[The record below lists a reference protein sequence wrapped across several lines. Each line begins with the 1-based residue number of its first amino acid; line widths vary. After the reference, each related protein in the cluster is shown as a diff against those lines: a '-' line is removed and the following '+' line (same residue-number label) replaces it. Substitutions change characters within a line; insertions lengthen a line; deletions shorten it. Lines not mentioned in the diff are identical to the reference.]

1 MSRVLTKVSFR
12 ETLTTAW
19 SSVESPP
26 AAPSQQ
32 TPPFQRLQK
41 SVLAFGCLVALL
53 VILAAYFTDRNGDMD
68 ELTFYNPSYMIS
80 HFGKW
85 TYPGYA
91 HRVYFDDPVITHPPL
106 HVGLIGL
113 LGRLGFTYYYA
124 EATPTVFFFLLAIV
138 VILRGAFP
146 APVKLGLLFSIGFL
160 MLTGETFGLV
170 FGTRP
175 EGELHA
181 AWFAGLVLL
190 ESGRL
195 ENWNRPKLFAGAFLL
210 TWASG
215 VHYYAGAAFLGVA
228 VYIIWALRNLG
239 WKDGWPRVLALCVGG
254 CLFGIPYCA
263 FYLVPYFKKIWSAI
277 QANDGN
283 QGIAA
288 AVRTH
293 LEWYRRFARLDYVP
307 TLLRK
312 PFGLGVPLL
321 VFSTAILAL
330 VRSTR
335 GLALAAL
342 PLQLFIFALASHK
355 LSSYFIHEV
364 AFFAGAVAVGLL
376 VLAEQLWRRVKLPGQ
391 LFLPVA
397 ASLLTIYLV
406 SGNPALRAAMVS
418 EEPHVQEADIA
429 RAASRVI
436 LGPQARVA
444 GRLGAWYA
452 SGAKYWWDIES
463 DMLGPDPHNPST
475 YFSNFDAV
483 AEYTHMSDVTD
494 RSSISSWYAAGVL
507 KLRGFYFGETNEQLQ
522 LVLLSAAAPPQVV
535 GYAARN
541 HQLYRFEEHADGD
554 YEVLSAVCPV
564 TPEFQQD
571 HWWNRWDGTFSSVL
585 RLPQQGGA
593 PAGVVVTVLAPRLL
607 SEPAGWIGR
616 SCQGIGKVRGFLL
629 MADRTSLIASL
640 RSGDT
645 PMAFL
650 RNMEDLPGYTSQ
662 GLTQSMTP
670 PSGAVRLDQILTL
683 SAIQPTTAY
692 ARIDLVPQIRV
703 STPLSGGAFAAAIP
717 VKHAESVKGP
727 CWVELRLKVLSGRI
741 GFAAYNLRAGI
752 LARTPAAILK
762 SNQPMDV
769 VLAVPDLHAA
779 TSIVIF
785 NEGNAPAQVDVLDA
799 AILLRGVLGNRDRG
813 WQTEASA
820 PR

>member
-1 MSRVLTKVSFR
+1 
-12 ETLTTAW
+12 
-19 SSVESPP
+19 VESPRSV
-26 AAPSQQ
+26 PSQQ
-32 TPPFQRLQK
+32 PPQFQRLQR
-41 SVLAFGCLVALL
+41 SVLAFGCFVALL

-106 HVGLIGL
+106 HVGLIGV

-138 VILRGAFP
+138 VILSGAFP

-181 AWFAGLVLL
+181 AWFAGLLLL
-190 ESGRL
+190 EAGRL
-195 ENWNRPKLFAGAFLL
+195 ENWNHAKLFAGAFLL

-215 VHYYAGAAFLGVA
+215 VHYYAGAAFLGVL
-228 VYIIWALRNLG
+228 VYIVWALSSLG
-239 WKDGWPRVLALCVGG
+239 WKKGWSRVLALCVGG
-254 CLFGIPYCA
+254 CLFGIPYCV

-277 QANDGN
+277 QANQAN
-283 QGIAA
+283 QGMLA

-293 LEWYRRFARLDYVP
+293 LEWYRRFARQEYVP
-307 TLLRK
+307 SLIRK

-321 VFSTAILAL
+321 VFSTAVLAL

-342 PLQLFIFALASHK
+342 PLQLFLFAGASHK
-355 LSSYFIHEV
+355 LNSYFIHEV
-364 AFFAGAVAVGLL
+364 AIFAAAVAVGSL
-376 VLAEQLWRRVKLPGQ
+376 VLAEQLWRRVRIPRLQQVFQPVFQQ

-397 ASLLTIYLV
+397 VALLCIYLV

-418 EEPHVQEADIA
+418 EEPHVHEADVA
-429 RAASRVI
+429 RAASRTI

-463 DMLGPDPHNPST
+463 DMLGSDPHNPAT

-483 AEYTHMSDVTD
+483 AEYTHMSDVTAN
-494 RSSISSWYAAGVL
+494 SSISSWYADGTL

-522 LVLLSAAAPPQVV
+522 LVLLSVAPPPPVL

-541 HQLYRFEEHADGD
+541 HELYRFEEHADGD
-554 YEVLSAVCPV
+554 YEVLSAVCPS
-564 TPEFQQD
+564 TPELQQD
-571 HWWNRWDGTFSSVL
+571 RWWNRWDGTFSSVL
-585 RLPQQGGA
+585 RLPQQQDGQR
-593 PAGVVVTVLAPRLL
+593 VVVTVLAPRLL
-607 SEPAGWIGR
+607 PEPAGWMAR
-616 SCQGIGKVRGFLL
+616 SCKSIGKIRGFLL
-629 MADRTSLIASL
+629 MADRTALMQSL
-640 RSGDT
+640 RHEDT
-645 PMAFL
+645 PMSFL
-650 RNMEDLPGYTSQ
+650 RNMEDLPGYTGQ
-662 GLTQSMTP
+662 GLTPSMTP
-670 PSGAVRLDQILTL
+670 PTGTVRLDQILTL

-692 ARIDLVPQIRV
+692 ARIDLTPQIRV

-727 CWVELRLKVLSGRI
+727 CWVQFRLKVLSGHV
-741 GFAAYNLRAGI
+741 GFAAYNPRAGI
-752 LARTPAAILK
+752 LARTPVPILK
-762 SNQPMDV
+762 SSQPMDV

-779 TSIVIF
+779 TSIVLF
-785 NEGNAPAQVDVLDA
+785 NDGNAPVQVDVLDA
-799 AILLRGVLGNRDRG
+799 AVLVPAVR
-813 WQTEASA
+813 
-820 PR
+820 

>member
-1 MSRVLTKVSFR
+1 MSRVLTKVSLR
-12 ETLTTAW
+12 QTLTTAW

-26 AAPSQQ
+26 AVPSRPVPQ
-32 TPPFQRLQK
+32 FQRLQRP
-41 SVLAFGCLVALL
+41 VLAFGCLVALL

-160 MLTGETFGLV
+160 MLTGETFGLL

-181 AWFAGLVLL
+181 AWFAGLLLL

-195 ENWNRPKLFAGAFLL
+195 ENWSNPTLFAGAFLL

-215 VHYYAGAAFLGVA
+215 IHYYAGAAFLGVA
-228 VYIIWALRNLG
+228 VYMIWALRSLG
-239 WKDGWPRVLALCVGG
+239 WKNGWPRLLALCVGG

-263 FYLVPYFKKIWSAI
+263 FYLVPHFKKIWSAI
-277 QANDGN
+277 QANQAN
-283 QGIAA
+283 QGVLA
-288 AVRTH
+288 AVRAH
-293 LEWYRRFARLDYVP
+293 LEWYRRWAHLDYLP
-307 TLLRK
+307 ALPRK
-312 PFGLGVPLL
+312 PFALGVPLL
-321 VFSTAILAL
+321 VFSTAVL
-330 VRSTR
+330 VLVPSTR

-342 PLQLFIFALASHK
+342 PLQLFLFTVASHK

-364 AFFAGAVAVGLL
+364 AFFAAAVAVGSL
-376 VLAEQLWRRVKLPGQ
+376 VLAEQLWRRVRIPRFQ
-391 LFLPVA
+391 EMFQHLFLPVA
-397 ASLLTIYLV
+397 AALLSLYLV
-406 SGNPALRAAMVS
+406 SGNSALRAAIVS
-418 EEPHVQEADIA
+418 EEPHVHEADLA
-429 RAASRVI
+429 RAASRTI

-463 DMLGPDPHNPST
+463 DMLGPDPHNPAT
-475 YFSNFDAV
+475 YFANFDAV
-483 AEYTHMSDVTD
+483 AEYTHMSDVTAN
-494 RSSISSWYAAGVL
+494 SSVSSWYADGAL

-522 LVLLSAAAPPQVV
+522 LVLLSAAPPPQVV

-541 HQLYRFEEHADGD
+541 HELYRFEEHADGD
-554 YEVLSAVCPV
+554 YEVLSAVCPS
-564 TPEFQQD
+564 TPELQQD
-571 HWWNRWDGTFSSVL
+571 RWWRRWDGTFSSVL
-585 RLPQQGGA
+585 RLPQPSKGLAGG
-593 PAGVVVTVLAPRLL
+593 PESVVVTVLAPRLL
-607 SEPAGWIGR
+607 PEPAGWIGR
-616 SCQGIGKVRGFLL
+616 SCRGIGKIRGVLL
-629 MADRTSLIASL
+629 MADRTALIASL
-640 RSGDT
+640 RREDT

-650 RNMEDLPGYTSQ
+650 RNMEDLPGYSGQ

-670 PSGAVRLDQILTL
+670 PSGAVRLDQILAL
-683 SAIQPTTAY
+683 SAIQPTTAQ
-692 ARIDLVPQIRV
+692 ARIDLTPQIRI

-727 CWVELRLKVLSGRI
+727 GWVELRLKVLSGHV

-752 LARTPAAILK
+752 LARTPVPILK

-785 NEGNAPAQVDVLDA
+785 NDGNAPAQVDVLDA
-799 AILLRGVLGNRDRG
+799 AVLV
-813 WQTEASA
+813 TP